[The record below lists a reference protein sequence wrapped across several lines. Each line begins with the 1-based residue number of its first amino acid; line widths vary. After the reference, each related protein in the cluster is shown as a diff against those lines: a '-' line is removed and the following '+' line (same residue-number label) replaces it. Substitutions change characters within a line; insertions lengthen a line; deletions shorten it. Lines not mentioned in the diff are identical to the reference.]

1 MKTLDHGHVKLVDVQ
16 GHIGLKTVNAARLSF
31 AGKSEDFGERDAKL
45 CKYLMD
51 NEHTSPYRHV
61 YFTFDVKAPLFVF
74 RQWWK
79 YQVGSTHR
87 EYELDGEPCA
97 FDIMMDEDKGCSWNE
112 LSGRYSVLDTEVYH
126 PAVWRANTGRQAANQ
141 PLHPLDS
148 LYEGKAYAET
158 MRELVS
164 KYHAAL
170 DRGVAKELARLYLP
184 PGIYSQAVWT
194 VSLQS
199 VLHFLHQRLK
209 DDAQYEIRQYAES
222 VLTLLS
228 PQLSAMGLTAAPK

>member
-1 MKTLDHGHVKLVDVQ
+1 MKVLDHGHVKLVDVQ
-16 GHIGLKTVNAARLSF
+16 GHVGLKTVNAARLSF
-31 AGKSEDFGERDAKL
+31 GGKSEDFSDRDAKL

-87 EYELDGEPCA
+87 EYEMDGEPCA

-112 LSGRYSVLDTEVYH
+112 LSGRYSVLETEVYQ
-126 PAVWRANTGRQAANQ
+126 PEVWRANTGRQAANA
-141 PLHPLDS
+141 PMDNDDSEYESEKYASTMGWLLDN
-148 LYEGKAYAET
+148 
-158 MRELVS
+158 
-164 KYHAAL
+164 YHAAL

-209 DDAQYEIRQYAES
+209 PEAQLEIRMYAQA
-222 VLTLLS
+222 VLTLLK
-228 PQLSAMGLTAAPK
+228 PQLSAMGITQ